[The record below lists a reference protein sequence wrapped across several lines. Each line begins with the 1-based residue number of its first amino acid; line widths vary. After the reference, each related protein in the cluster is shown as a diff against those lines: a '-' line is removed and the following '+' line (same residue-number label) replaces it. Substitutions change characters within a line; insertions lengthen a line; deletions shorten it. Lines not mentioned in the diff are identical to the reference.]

1 MEKNLTAPSNYVF
14 ISYSHKDVKWAKW
27 LQKKLEWYRLP
38 TEAHNDLSDSRYIR
52 PVFRDRDTL
61 TSGILN
67 DSLRAHLEAS
77 RYLVVICSPN
87 SANSAW
93 VNDEIKAFIEM
104 GRLEQ
109 IVPFVVEGSHFPLA
123 LEQWN
128 REHPDKC
135 LLGISVTDDGKTDP
149 EKAFIRLV
157 AHILGL
163 QFDSLWRR
171 HRRFVRRL
179 AIGTAVLAIVLAAL
193 AYWYMVPVKLQV
205 NVRGEA
211 CRLPEMEAG
220 TLTVNGSEYPL
231 FRPDT
236 TLSIGALP
244 GYFRHRAIPVS
255 FHADRYY
262 VDETLLVPLGAG
274 IRSQATVQ
282 VHRDSTFAVFAGKV
296 YDGSA
301 ADFQSSPV
309 AGVQVTVGGRSAIT
323 DGDGTFRIVFPL
335 EEQSETKPIAL
346 SREGF
351 QPFSRED
358 ESPSDELIYLLDPI
372 AALPAGRGR

>member
-1 MEKNLTAPSNYVF
+1 MDDKNQAKPMNYVF
-14 ISYSHKDVKWAKW
+14 ISYNHKDVKWAKW
-27 LQKKLEWYRLP
+27 LQRKLEWYRLP
-38 TEAHNDLSDSRYIR
+38 TEAHNELSDSRYIR

-87 SANSAW
+87 SADSAW

-109 IVPFVVEGSHFPLA
+109 IVPFVVEGISFPPA

-135 LLGISVTDDGKTDP
+135 LLGISVTDDGNTDP

-163 QFDSLWRR
+163 QFDTLWHR

-179 AIGTAVLAIVLAAL
+179 AVAAAALAVVLAAL
-193 AYWYMVPVKLQV
+193 AYWFMVPVKLQV
-205 NVRGEA
+205 SVRSEA
-211 CRLPEMEAG
+211 CLLPEMEAG

-231 FRPDT
+231 TRPDT
-236 TLSIGALP
+236 TVSAGALP
-244 GYFRHRAIPVS
+244 GYFRLRTIPVS

-262 VDETLLVPLGAG
+262 DDETLLVPLGAG
-274 IRSQATVQ
+274 IRSLATMQ

-301 ADFQSSPV
+301 ADFLTNPV
-309 AGVQVTVGGRSAIT
+309 PGVQVTVGDRTAVT
-323 DGDGTFRIVFPL
+323 DGDGSFRIVFPL
-335 EEQSETKPIAL
+335 EEQSETKPLIL
-346 SREGF
+346 GKEGF
-351 QPFSRED
+351 QPLFRED
-358 ESPSDELIYLLDPI
+358 ESPSEDLIYLLDPTV
-372 AALPAGRGR
+372 A